1 MSHKFI
7 LLFFSLAVALSGC
20 DTNSD
25 SPLEVKTI
33 DTTTP
38 VPTLFNESRSDYV
51 VVDDGECVIGCILQ
65 CAKHHG
71 VSVTREAIIQYFG
84 DKVVYFEDEYGKRI
98 LGIEMNPA
106 IWKAAFNNWFSV
118 SAPSTVEQLRVYF
131 ENNPYAIGVC
141 RVPYERTHALF
152 LEKYY
157 PDKMSFVCYDPV
169 LCASLLVPYDSCFD
183 PLIVHKKQ

>member
-7 LLFFSLAVALSGC
+7 LLFFSLAVALSSC

-38 VPTLFNESRSDYV
+38 VPTLFNESRSDDYV

-65 CAKHHG
+65 CAQHHG
-71 VSVTREAIIQYFG
+71 VSVTREAIIDYFG
-84 DKVVYFEDEYGKRI
+84 DNVVYDISGTRI
-98 LGIEMNPA
+98 VGIEMNLA

-131 ENNPYAIGVC
+131 ENHPYAIGVC

-152 LEKYY
+152 LDLYF
-157 PDKMSFVCYDPV
+157 PDKMSFACYDPV
-169 LCASLLVPYDSCFD
+169 LGASILVPYESCFD
-183 PLIVHKKQ
+183 ALIVHKKL